1 MKRIAVLQSNYIPWK
16 GYFDIINTVDEF
28 ILYDEVQFTKRDWR
42 NRNKI
47 VTKNGLEWLTI
58 PVRTKGKYTQK
69 ISEVEISD
77 SGWAAK
83 HWKKISEN
91 YKAASCF
98 SEYRDVFEGYYCTTR
113 EVYLSEINHQL
124 IKIINDLL
132 GINTIIKSS
141 REFILEGD
149 KTEKIINICR
159 ATNSQIY
166 VTGPAA
172 KAYFDE
178 RLAKRSGIDVEYMD
192 YSQYPEYAQLGADFH
207 NNVSVIDLI
216 FNVGSKASAYL
227 KSF

>member
-1 MKRIAVLQSNYIPWK
+1 MKRLAVLQSNYIPWK
-16 GYFDIINTVDEF
+16 GYFDIINSVDEF

-47 VTKNGLEWLTI
+47 VTKNGPEWLSI
-58 PVRTKGKYTQK
+58 PVRTKGKYTQR

-77 SGWAAK
+77 SDWAAH
-83 HWKKISEN
+83 HWRKISEN
-91 YKAASCF
+91 YKTAKHF
-98 SEYRDVFEGYYCTTR
+98 SEYRDVFERFYRTTQDI
-113 EVYLSEINHQL
+113 YLSAINYQL

-132 GINTIIKSS
+132 GIDTLIKSS

-149 KTEKIINICR
+149 KTEKIVNICR

-178 RLAKRSGIDVEYMD
+178 GLAKRNGIKVEYMD
-192 YSQYPEYAQLGADFH
+192 YSQYPAYAQLGPDFH
-207 NNVSVIDLI
+207 HNVSVIDLI
-216 FNVGSKASAYL
+216 FNVGSRSSAYL